1 MEEFPPGTDLAAHPN
16 DAFFKAIFSE
26 PEHATAFFKSH
37 LPPAIAERIEWP
49 SLAVIPTSFVKSS
62 LQQVHSDLLFSVR
75 LGGRETLL
83 YLLFEHQSTVDPTM
97 PLRLLGYIGEILTQ
111 QHKSHGLPLPPVLP
125 FVLHQGPD
133 HWDVST
139 AFEDLFALPDDI
151 AADLLPYLPKF
162 QHALLDLSRCDPA
175 SEESDTQLRIILH
188 LMKLA
193 RERQLLEYFR
203 WLAESLVE
211 QIPDSLLGRLLL
223 YALHADSE
231 LDARQIYGSL
241 KANPELEKRTMSVA
255 EKLKAEGR
263 MEGRQEG
270 ISQGRVQ
277 GLWIGKIQT
286 LEEFLEQKLTPRETL
301 EAMTLAELE
310 ARHQDLHHQYE
321 LRFKRR

>member
-1 MEEFPPGTDLAAHPN
+1 MDEFPPGTDLAAHPN
-16 DAFFKAIFSE
+16 DAFFKAVFSE
-26 PEHATAFFKSH
+26 PEQATAFFKSH
-37 LPPAIAERIEWP
+37 LPAEIAARIDWP

-133 HWDVST
+133 AWNVST
-139 AFEDLFALPDDI
+139 AFEDLFALPDEI
-151 AADLLPYLPKF
+151 AADLLPFLPKF

-175 SEESDTQLRIILH
+175 SEESDTQLRIVLH

-193 RERQLLEYFR
+193 RERQLLGYFR

-211 QIPDSLLGRLLL
+211 QIPESLLGRLLL
-223 YALHADSE
+223 YALHTDSE
-231 LDARQIYGSL
+231 LDAQQIYRSL
-241 KANPELEKRTMSVA
+241 TTNPELEKRAMSVA

-263 MEGRQEG
+263 MEGREEG
-270 ISQGRVQ
+270 REE

-286 LEEFLEQKLTPRETL
+286 LEEFLEKMQTPRETL
-301 EAMTLAELE
+301 EAMPLAELE
-310 ARHQDLHHQYE
+310 ALHQDLHQQYE
-321 LRFKRR
+321 ARFKRR